1 MATEYQEIDMPSAWG
16 SWRGAIQVNLDHD
29 ANNEKVKVKATMI
42 VYETDGGSPKEGL
55 YRFYLQITKD
65 GQRQTYA
72 GNDSWP
78 IDMYLT
84 DWNAGGYRLSCET
97 SFSYKESC
105 SVGVNGWAICD
116 DGVLRGSAVSGSYS
130 WDLEAYHP
138 PTDIITNVDTVQMKK
153 NLAISLRRAYDTYTH
168 KLYYQFGT
176 GKETEMAT
184 GVGTSYTWTVPDM
197 ANLCN
202 NAVRGTCKLRA
213 VTYDGN
219 KIIGETTKNITITVP
234 DATTASIVNNEV
246 TMGTGSTIVCQRNS
260 SNFTVKLQFEF
271 YNLTAD
277 IVASKIDSYTWK
289 PSYDLAKQIPSLT
302 YGTGTLHCI
311 TLNGTAE
318 VGRKKA
324 TIKAFVPENDVTRP
338 VFTLPGLALSP
349 ISDLGEAFAG
359 RYLFGKTGLEA
370 KINASSKYSTL
381 RDYSVTVGTLS
392 ASGNPARIPVL
403 VDEGDVKVTA
413 KVTDARGYTT
423 VVVTTIQVM
432 PYRRPKVIPY
442 TGYNDIVC
450 ERALPSGELSPQ
462 GTFLALKAGK
472 SFSSVNLD
480 GKEMNPCVLR
490 YRWKLSDSG
499 GFGSWNTLLDKESAA
514 TEVSLL
520 ISDVCTSLTSSY
532 VVELSVEDSLGGS
545 HSVSFVIMTE
555 AVSFTLYPGD
565 DGAAFGKYP
574 EAPHVVDVASHMTL
588 RVRGNLVVDNTNWNN
603 LGFAS
608 GITESVYAY
617 GRKEDS
623 GCHYLV
629 DAGSHVFVAFNCGF
643 SYSGTAKV
651 INSTPIPAAHRPA
664 RTVMS
669 LCPVNDRG
677 IALVSV
683 GSDGY
688 IRAEWVQKMTDT
700 VQTGTLQVIWI
711 DGYLDYWI

>member
-1 MATEYQEIDMPSAWG
+1 MANEYKEIAMPAIWG
-16 SWRGAIQVNLDHD
+16 SWRGLLQVSLDHD
-29 ANNEKVKVKATMI
+29 ANNEKATVKATMT
-42 VYETDGGSPKEGL
+42 VYEMDGGSPKEGL

-65 GQRQTYA
+65 GQRLTYA
-72 GNDSWP
+72 GNEGWQ

-84 DWNAGGYRLSCET
+84 DWSSGGYKLYCET
-97 SFSYKESC
+97 SFSYNESC

-116 DGVLRGSAVSGSYS
+116 AGVLGGSYLDGS
-130 WDLEAYHP
+130 LGWKLEAYHP
-138 PTDIITNVDTVQMKK
+138 PTPIVTNVDTIQMKK
-153 NLAISLRRAYDTYTH
+153 KLSISLRRAYDTYTH
-168 KLYYQFGT
+168 KLTYRFGT
-176 GKETEMAT
+176 GKETELAAN
-184 GVGTSYTWTVPDM
+184 VGTSYTWDVPDM

-202 NAVRGTCKLRA
+202 DATSGECTLRA

-219 KIIGETTKNITITVP
+219 KTIGETTKVITITVP
-234 DATTASIVNNEV
+234 DPTTPSIVNGEV

-271 YNLTAD
+271 YNLTSD
-277 IVASKIDSYTWK
+277 IAEDKIDTYTWK
-289 PSYDLAKQIPSLT
+289 PGYDLAKQIPALT

-324 TIKAFVPENDVTRP
+324 TIKAFVPENNTTRP
-338 VFTLPGLALSP
+338 IFTLSGLELTP

-370 KINASSKYSTL
+370 KISASSEYSAL
-381 RDYSVTVGTLS
+381 QDYSITVGTLS
-392 ASGNPARIPVL
+392 AAGNPARIPIL

-413 KVTDARGYTT
+413 KVTDARGYST
-423 VVVTTIQVM
+423 VVVTTIQVL

-450 ERALPSGELSPQ
+450 ERALASGELSPQ

-499 GFGSWNTLLDKESAA
+499 GFGSWNTLLDKESAE

-643 SYSGTAKV
+643 SYSGTAMV
-651 INSTPIPAAHRPA
+651 INSTPIPAEHRPA
-664 RTVMS
+664 RIVMS
-669 LCPVNDRG
+669 LCPANEMG

-683 GSDGY
+683 SSDGY
-688 IRAEWVQKMTDT
+688 IRVEWVQKMTDT